1 MKQNNNIQLKKK
13 NYNKQ
18 IQQYDTI
25 KIHDI
30 IAQET
35 YNNRKI

>member
-25 KIHDI
+25 KN
-30 IAQET
+30 T
-35 YNNRKI
+35 WYL